1 MATSWH
7 VTADLPGQFDF
18 DAAGNPIDGHR
29 ISFVTG
35 TGATGTV
42 FVPEAH
48 YNAASVRTMI
58 NAKAATADQIA
69 SLSHGE

>member
-29 ISFVTG
+29 ISFMTG
-35 TGATGTV
+35 EGATGTV

-48 YNAASVRTMI
+48 YNAASVRALI
-58 NAKAATADQIA
+58 NPKAAEADKIRVLT
-69 SLSHGE
+69 SDK

>member
-1 MATSWH
+1 MAVSWD

-35 TGATGTV
+35 KGAKGTV

-48 YNAASVRTMI
+48 YNAASVRAMI
-58 NAKAATADQIA
+58 QAKAAVADEIA
-69 SLSHGE
+69 TLSSGH